1 MTTTEMIYKKA
12 QSLDA
17 TKLQELNDFLD
28 FLLQKKQTAK
38 PKDEFFP
45 VSKLETPDARTHY
58 TGKALTIEDMDTA
71 ISYEAGLH
79 K

>member
-38 PKDEFFP
+38 LKDELFP
-45 VSKLETPDARTHY
+45 ISKLETPDARTPY
-58 TGKALTIEDMDTA
+58 TGKTLTIEDMDAA
-71 ISYEAGLH
+71 ISYETGFH